1 MTLFLWFW
9 KNNELCLKMKNNAN
23 NVNFEDIKRKQ
34 FCIYQGCHSEFGSNK
49 VRKMVRQ
56 GKEKRLLARIF
67 KILGKARKRLSR
79 QNSTIKVRKC
89 EEKRPEFTKKAR
101 KRLSRQNSTRK
112 VRKCEEKWPEFHKK
126 HINFRIMCSNRI
138 DTREGSEWGTVY
150 WDQIGRNAYI
160 LNEHHIHNTE
170 NPKAMHTL
178 IIFHSNIILLMH
190 WFVFPNNHNL

>member
-1 MTLFLWFW
+1 
-9 KNNELCLKMKNNAN
+9 
-23 NVNFEDIKRKQ
+23 
-34 FCIYQGCHSEFGSNK
+34 
-49 VRKMVRQ
+49 MVRQ

-150 WDQIGRNAYI
+150 WDQIGTNRIQIQIKRWNHWRTPGWS
-160 LNEHHIHNTE
+160 EHTAQLVFTQSHKYTVCQFINLW
-170 NPKAMHTL
+170 NQKFPIQCLSQWAMLT
-178 IIFHSNIILLMH
+178 F
-190 WFVFPNNHNL
+190 